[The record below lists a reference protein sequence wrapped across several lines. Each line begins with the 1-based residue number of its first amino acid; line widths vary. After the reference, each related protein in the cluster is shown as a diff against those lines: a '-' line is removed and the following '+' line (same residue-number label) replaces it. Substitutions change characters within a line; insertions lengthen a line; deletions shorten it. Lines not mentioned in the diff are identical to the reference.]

1 MIKVT
6 IWNEFYHEQHSEEV
20 RAIYPK
26 GIHGAIADFLETDEE
41 LQIRTATLYDLDCGL
56 TQEVLDDTDVLIW
69 WGHMRHGMVPDEVA
83 ERVAHAVVKNGM
95 GMIFLHSA
103 HKSKPFMKL
112 LGTSADLSWR
122 EIGEKARVWVVKPT
136 HPIAQGLPEYFE
148 VPHEEMYGEPFDIP
162 DPDELVFISWFQG
175 GEVFRSGCCYTRG
188 KGRIFYYQDGHESY
202 PVYDQPEVQKV
213 IHNAVKWAAPH
224 KKYEDVECRHI
235 EEPLEKFEIAE

>member
-6 IWNEFYHEQHSEEV
+6 IWNEFYHEQHSEKV

-26 GIHGAIADFLETDEE
+26 GIHGALAEFLETDEE
-41 LQIRTATLYDLDCGL
+41 LQIRTATLYDPECGL

-95 GMIFLHSA
+95 GMVFLHSA

-112 LGTSADLSWR
+112 LGTSGDLSWR

-162 DPDELVFISWFQG
+162 DPDELVFITWFQG

-202 PVYDQPEVQKV
+202 PVYHQPEVQKV
-213 IHNAVKWAAPH
+213 IHNAVKWVAPFR
-224 KKYEDVECRHI
+224 KYEDIECRHI
-235 EEPLEKFEIAE
+235 KEPIEDIEISE